1 LALLAQYAQQ
11 ALCNGPA
18 SVCPSVCLSVP
29 SFVGRTPLLR
39 GCAAER
45 RAADIDRLLSST
57 ALGSKRGQ

>member
-1 LALLAQYAQQ
+1 MRSR
-11 ALCNGPA
+11 LCATVQRP
-18 SVCPSVCLSVP
+18 SVRPSVCLSVP